1 MARMITVDRDYVMSK
16 YKLSA
21 LKDIEDL
28 VAQAVAVNIPFN
40 NPITGFCAFTHKAGI
55 HAKAILNNPSTYE
68 IINPA
73 DFGLSRYVHFTSRL
87 TGWNAI
93 KSRAMQLNIDMSD
106 EEFKQCT
113 TKVKAMADIRQL
125 AVDDVDSV
133 IRAFHRSIT
142 QGVDVPL
149 LQDLTAEEEKKF
161 LQKEREMRQEPERR
175 ELDQVVDEQVETG
188 KVVEKAKANG
198 ITAGA

>member
-1 MARMITVDRDYVMSK
+1 MARMITMDRDYVMGK
-16 YKLSA
+16 YKLQK

-28 VAQAVAVNIPFN
+28 VSEAVQVNIPFN

-73 DFGLSRYVHFTSRL
+73 DFGMSRYVHFASRL

-93 KSRAMQLNIDMSD
+93 KSRAMQLNIEMTD
-106 EEFKQCT
+106 EEFKLCT

-133 IRAFHRSIT
+133 IRAFHRNI
-142 QGVDVPL
+142 QGDNVPL
-149 LQDLTAEEEKKF
+149 LHDLTAEERKKF
-161 LQKEREMRQEPERR
+161 QQKEREMRQEPEKR
-175 ELDQVVDEQVETG
+175 ELDQVVDEQVETER
-188 KVVEKAKANG
+188 VVKKAKTNG
-198 ITAGA
+198 IEAST